1 MMHTTYEPQENE
13 ALNRRFIGFFREEV
27 ERRYRLDYLEAVPAI
42 EEEGLLEGLDQQTI
56 DQVKAFFQEVLYPA
70 GEQRK
75 RRDES
80 VEAVV
85 DILNNRVRLLTLL
98 PKMPGFLIKHGGS
111 LVTAAR
117 AGLEVLDTFRHSI
130 KVERQA
136 TEKIQEFLEAD
147 GLTGKPAKEIPDALL
162 LRAFISVPRR
172 DIEHMIE
179 HLKTLTELGMQRGTV
194 EATLEVL
201 RAIRDQIASEKE
213 AVALRY
219 AVEVIEQ
226 LKALVHEHSRETLKR
241 FVRIAEYTERH
252 YIAELEQSVDMG
264 SLL

>member
-1 MMHTTYEPQENE
+1 MNHRISRLCVSASLRSSEKKWSADTGSTISNPSPPSKK
-13 ALNRRFIGFFREEV
+13 RGFWK
-27 ERRYRLDYLEAVPAI
+27 
-42 EEEGLLEGLDQQTI
+42 GLDQHTV

-85 DILNNRVRLLTLL
+85 DILNNRVRLLALL
-98 PKMPGFLIKHGGS
+98 PKMPGFMVKHGGS

-117 AGLEVLDTFRHSI
+117 AGLEVLATFSHSI
-130 KVERQA
+130 KVEQRA
-136 TEKIQEFLEAD
+136 TENIQELREEE
-147 GLTGKPAKEIPDALL
+147 GLNGKPAEEIPDALL
-162 LRAFISVPRR
+162 RHAFIAVPRR

-179 HLKTLTELGMQRGTV
+179 HLKTLTELGMRRRTV

-201 RAIRDQIASEKE
+201 RAIRDLIASEE
-213 AVALRY
+213 EVVALHY
-219 AVEVIEQ
+219 AVEVMEQ
-226 LKALVHEHSRETLKR
+226 LEALVQDRSRETLKR

-252 YIAELEQSVDMG
+252 YIAELEQSA
-264 SLL
+264 